1 MDWTIGGLARRSGVN
16 IETIRYY
23 EREGLMPRPPR
34 TMGGRRAYAPSDL
47 KTLTFIRKARDIGF
61 TLEDTRTLLGLR
73 GPNHD
78 CADVKAIALKHLE
91 VVRAQK
97 CRIAEAERILSD
109 AVARCPGGPT
119 KNCSLLAVLETA

>member
-73 GPNHD
+73 GPNT
-78 CADVKAIALKHLE
+78 IA
-91 VVRAQK
+91 
-97 CRIAEAERILSD
+97 
-109 AVARCPGGPT
+109 PT
-119 KNCSLLAVLETA
+119 